1 MNKILLKIILTLQL
15 AIVSVLIINFKNFNS
30 NVYADEINNENIQSI
45 SIVGDSRSEKEC
57 VIYGE
62 YTADIEFNDLTNQY
76 LIPNANY
83 FLISPS
89 QHDNGPNSI
98 SIAGECSSVA
108 LQMLMGYY
116 NYYEDRRIIPSKCS
130 GKTYLDSTYG
140 EYSMNPIFQRERV
153 GEEGCKSIGTS
164 EGFFEELY
172 SESSTL
178 GLSIEQILP
187 ITVLACDNFI
197 NSHSSL
203 SLSEKNQVDID
214 FHIYSE
220 SEAKSYLNNGKPIVL
235 GLSSIS
241 GTEVSFHVVVAYG
254 YAKLDGVD
262 GYLVHY
268 GWRDRKTMVW
278 IPESWFRFAVTMDV
292 NTHTH
297 DFTQETIIDNYYI
310 GVKCSTC
317 KATCVDIMYSVTN
330 GQIKNTRYQLSG
342 VINVPNNISV
352 YNVYTGEDFSM
363 DIISL
368 GDNAFSNQSGVT
380 SIVLPKTIT
389 SIGEQCFLNCENLTA
404 IFAQNTKI
412 TSIEKGA
419 FATLTNTVVYLPNN
433 ITYIDDSSLIF
444 TQPRK
449 LNLSGFDM
457 SKVTYIGDSAF
468 YGSLVKD
475 VVFSS
480 SLTYIADHAF
490 RSSNLKGIV
499 YLPSN
504 INYIGSHVFADTDV
518 TCFYTEK
525 SPNNNGWYSNWNNS
539 ITTVYDCT
547 FSSDKSYVIS
557 LNKTSSSLAHVT
569 SSGIINPTREDY
581 TFSGWYEDADYSGTQ
596 YTDLTLAP
604 NGILYA
610 KWEAKSS
617 SCITEGTKVTL
628 SNGTQVNVENLTGT
642 ESLLAWDMFNGC
654 FVSAPILFIDREN
667 IDTYN
672 VINLTFSDGTI
683 TKVVSDHG
691 FFDVTLC
698 RYVYITED
706 TAYDYIGHSFNK
718 GNTNVSLVSVN
729 IQEEY
734 TRVYS
739 PVTYGYLCYYTNG
752 MLSMPGNTEIFANIF
767 SIDSETLRY
776 TNVDED
782 IENYGLYTYE
792 EFNNLIEID
801 EYVFNA
807 FNGEYLK
814 IAIGKG
820 MTNLNEIQAL
830 LDRYSVFFE

>member
-1 MNKILLKIILTLQL
+1 M
-15 AIVSVLIINFKNFNS
+15 
-30 NVYADEINNENIQSI
+30 
-45 SIVGDSRSEKEC
+45 
-57 VIYGE
+57 
-62 YTADIEFNDLTNQY
+62 
-76 LIPNANY
+76 
-83 FLISPS
+83 
-89 QHDNGPNSI
+89 
-98 SIAGECSSVA
+98 
-108 LQMLMGYY
+108 
-116 NYYEDRRIIPSKCS
+116 
-130 GKTYLDSTYG
+130 
-140 EYSMNPIFQRERV
+140 
-153 GEEGCKSIGTS
+153 
-164 EGFFEELY
+164 
-172 SESSTL
+172 
-178 GLSIEQILP
+178 P

-197 NSHSSL
+197 NSQSNL

-220 SEAKSYLNNGKPIVL
+220 NETKSYLNNGKPIVL

-268 GWRDRKTMVW
+268 GWRSDRTMVW

-297 DFTQETIIDNYYI
+297 DFIQETIIDNYYI

-317 KATCVDIMYSVTN
+317 NATCVDVMYSVTN
-330 GQIKNTRYQLSG
+330 GQIKNTKYQLSG

-368 GDNAFSNQSGVT
+368 GDKAFSNQSGIT

-419 FATLTNTVVYLPNN
+419 FATLVDTVVYLPNN

-504 INYIGSHVFADTDV
+504 INYIGSHVFTDTDV

-525 SPNNNGWYSNWNNS
+525 SLNNGWYSGWNDS
-539 ITTVYDCT
+539 ITTIYNCT
-547 FSSDKSYVIS
+547 FSLDKSYVIS

-569 SSGIINPTREDY
+569 SSGILNPTRENY
-581 TFSGWYEDADYSGTQ
+581 TFSGWYIEEDYSGTQ
-596 YTDLTLAP
+596 YTDLTQAP
-604 NGILYA
+604 NGMLYA
-610 KWEAKSS
+610 KWTAKSS

-628 SNGTQVNVENLTGT
+628 SNGTQVNVENLTGNET
-642 ESLLAWDMFNGC
+642 LLAWDMFNGC
-654 FVSAPILFIDREN
+654 LVSAPILFIDREN

-672 VINLTFSDGTI
+672 VINLTFSDGSI

-691 FFDVTLC
+691 FFDVTLGK
-698 RYVYITED
+698 YVYITED

-718 GNTNVSLVSVN
+718 GNTNVSLISVN

-776 TNVDED
+776 TSVNED

-814 IAIGKG
+814 IAIEKG
-820 MTNLNEIQAL
+820 ITNLNEIQAL
-830 LDRYSVFFE
+830 LDRYSIFFEINNFYT